1 MDICREDVKSLL
13 QTFLV
18 VSPFLWGVWEFRK
31 FREQLNDIYK
41 TTLDLNN
48 KLDEIS
54 KNKLDNYPLLK
65 DIKQLLD
72 NVNKVFKPK

>member
-1 MDICREDVKSLL
+1 MDICKDDIKSLL
-13 QTFLV
+13 QTAIV
-18 VSPFLWGVWEFRK
+18 MSPFLWGVWEFRK
-31 FREQLNDIYK
+31 FREQLKDIYI
-41 TTLDLNN
+41 TTVDLNC

-72 NVNKVFKPK
+72 NINKVFKPK